1 MLLNLAGGKQPAT
14 EEQMHSYFPL
24 DPGRRNTTTLQNLV
38 TMVAFLVEVLCKII
52 LTDLSV
58 QHHAQNG
65 QDGSTLR
72 IKENY

>member
-1 MLLNLAGGKQPAT
+1 
-14 EEQMHSYFPL
+14 MHSYFL
-24 DPGRRNTTTLQNLV
+24 DPGRRNTMPLQNLV
-38 TMVAFLVEVLCKII
+38 TMMVGVFLVEVLCKII

-65 QDGSTLR
+65 QDGSTWQ